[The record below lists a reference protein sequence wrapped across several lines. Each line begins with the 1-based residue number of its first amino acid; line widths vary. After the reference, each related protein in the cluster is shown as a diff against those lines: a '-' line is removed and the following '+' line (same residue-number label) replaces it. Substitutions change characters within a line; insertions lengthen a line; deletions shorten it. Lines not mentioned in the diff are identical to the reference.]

1 MINSKNVELY
11 CSEDISNIEN
21 YEQAINDQTQ
31 IWHCHHRLD
40 ITEHKTRDQLIKE
53 DKYFNRP
60 SSELVFLTKAAHT
73 RLHHKTM
80 VFLKLYFSD
89 IGGEGCDW
97 SCGDPYGLSP
107 VCTGKTSDAYAVGKT
122 VYVDKKCAEIIEEA
136 LDILR
141 DEPDFEDADVFDVFS
156 SEELVFVMTTHK
168 VFADFDTLVFPNG
181 DVFSRGTK

>member
-1 MINSKNVELY
+1 MINNKNVELY

-21 YEQAINDQTQ
+21 YEQAINDNTQ
-31 IWHCHHRLD
+31 IWHCHHRLE

-60 SSELVFLTKAAHT
+60 SSELIFLTKADHT

-80 VFLKLYFSD
+80 LFLKLYFSD
-89 IGGEGCDW
+89 VGGEGCDW

-141 DEPDFEDADVFDVFS
+141 DEPGFEDAGVFDVFDS
-156 SEELVFVMTTHK
+156 GELVFMMTTRRT
-168 VFADFDTLVFPNG
+168 FAYFDTLVFPK
-181 DVFSRGTK
+181 DIEFRRDTK